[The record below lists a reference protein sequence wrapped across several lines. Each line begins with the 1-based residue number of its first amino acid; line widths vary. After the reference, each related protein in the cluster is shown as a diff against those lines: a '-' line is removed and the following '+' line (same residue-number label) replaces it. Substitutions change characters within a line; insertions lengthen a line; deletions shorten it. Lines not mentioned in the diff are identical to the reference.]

1 MKNIQIVGTGCPKCA
16 QLFEQTETAAKELGI
31 AYKIEKISDLKKIAD
46 MGIMITPALVV
57 DGVVTAAGKVP
68 SKETIKKYLV

>member
-16 QLFEQTETAAKELGI
+16 QLFEQTEAVAKELGI
-31 AYKIEKISDLKKIAD
+31 AYTIEKIYDLKKIAD

-57 DGVVTAAGKVP
+57 NGAVKAAGKAP
-68 SKETIKKYLV
+68 SKETIKRYLM